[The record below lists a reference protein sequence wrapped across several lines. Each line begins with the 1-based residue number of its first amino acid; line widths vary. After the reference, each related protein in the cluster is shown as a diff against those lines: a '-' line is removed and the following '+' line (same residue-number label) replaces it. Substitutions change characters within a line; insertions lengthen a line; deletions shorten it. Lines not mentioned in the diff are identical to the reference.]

1 MSEESIVTSSGCSKI
16 TFELNPLLSF
26 FSCFLLAF
34 SYVSS
39 LYIKPTT
46 QGRNHPETIKIRF
59 LAVTCACFLA
69 LPFLYLIS
77 TSSESGHS
85 LMSWVGVRSTG
96 VVQGAILPLVLTMIL
111 FAGPLVQMYEARIFE
126 LYNDINYWKNSL
138 SNIIWIRNHVVGP
151 LTEEFLFRACL
162 MPLMVPTFGWK
173 AAVCF
178 CPVFFGL
185 AHFHHM
191 LQKIKFE
198 GLEFK
203 TAFFQSVFQFAYTTV
218 FGVYCA
224 YIFIRTGHLIGPV
237 LCHAFCNHIGFPD
250 FNEVLNEDD
259 FDKKAKI
266 IGCYILGPLLFFM
279 LLNFFTAPILYSN
292 EVYSKYLVM

>member
-77 TSSESGHS
+77 TSSESLLVYSQGHS

-126 LYNDINYWKNSL
+126 LYNDINY
-138 SNIIWIRNHVVGP
+138 
-151 LTEEFLFRACL
+151 
-162 MPLMVPTFGWK
+162 
-173 AAVCF
+173 
-178 CPVFFGL
+178 
-185 AHFHHM
+185 
-191 LQKIKFE
+191 
-198 GLEFK
+198 
-203 TAFFQSVFQFAYTTV
+203 
-218 FGVYCA
+218 
-224 YIFIRTGHLIGPV
+224 
-237 LCHAFCNHIGFPD
+237 
-250 FNEVLNEDD
+250 
-259 FDKKAKI
+259 
-266 IGCYILGPLLFFM
+266 
-279 LLNFFTAPILYSN
+279 
-292 EVYSKYLVM
+292 